1 MKWLTGGFFL
11 LLILIVIIANLGL
24 GPIYFPFIYDIPGLD
39 KIGHFFLMGTLS
51 YLVNRTLGSK
61 RIQILSANLLLGN
74 LLVIL
79 VVALEEISQIFL
91 VHRAFSVLDL
101 AFDMGGIILGGYI
114 AQRSATVTA
123 DP

>member
-1 MKWLTGGFFL
+1 MKWLTGGFIL

-24 GPIYFPFIYDIPGLD
+24 GPIFFPFIYDIPGLD
-39 KIGHFFLMGTLS
+39 KIGHFCLMGTLS

-79 VVALEEISQIFL
+79 VVGLEEISQIFL

-101 AFDMGGIILGGYI
+101 AFDLGGIILGGYI